1 MTIGSILLSIA
12 LLLVVGLFVA
22 RPFLFPA
29 SRQGAGDDLNEY
41 EALEAQKEAVLA
53 QIRELDFDHETGK
66 VPEEE
71 YQTLRQEYLAEAAR
85 LFKALDALRPAGER
99 AEAAGD
105 IEAAVARLRQK
116 AVTPGDDDIEAA
128 VARRRQQM
136 VNAGDQTTTAPAP
149 TTTAGSVPAKR
160 AGFCPQCGEARDGD
174 DKFCAYCGHAF
185 A

>member
-12 LLLVVGLFVA
+12 LLLVVGLYVA

-29 SRQGAGDDLNEY
+29 SRLEADDDLNEH

-85 LFKALDALRPAGER
+85 LFKELDALRPAGER
-99 AEAAGD
+99 AEAADD

-116 AVTPGDDDIEAA
+116 AGAAGDDAIEAA
-128 VARRRQQM
+128 VARRRQQT
-136 VNAGDQTTTAPAP
+136 VNASGQITATTT
-149 TTTAGSVPAKR
+149 TTTPANSAPAKR

-174 DKFCAYCGHAF
+174 DRFCAYCGHAF